1 MHTSSITIN
10 LNKYKLKQYNT
21 RFEKKN
27 LKNKFIFKNKIDI
40 YL

>member
-27 LKNKFIFKNKIDI
+27 PEK
-40 YL
+40 